1 MKIVAIDQGFSDS
14 KVVAGDEFGVK
25 NVFKFPGVVGIV
37 SKNEMVNDDRLI
49 PLDDK
54 YFYIGEDAL
63 HLPTDSIVDISDYNK
78 LEYFA
83 PLFIYKTFSSLEGTP
98 YIC

>member
-37 SKNEMVNDDRLI
+37 SKNEMVNDDRLV
-49 PLDDK
+49 PLD
-54 YFYIGEDAL
+54 E
-63 HLPTDSIVDISDYNK
+63 
-78 LEYFA
+78 
-83 PLFIYKTFSSLEGTP
+83 
-98 YIC
+98 